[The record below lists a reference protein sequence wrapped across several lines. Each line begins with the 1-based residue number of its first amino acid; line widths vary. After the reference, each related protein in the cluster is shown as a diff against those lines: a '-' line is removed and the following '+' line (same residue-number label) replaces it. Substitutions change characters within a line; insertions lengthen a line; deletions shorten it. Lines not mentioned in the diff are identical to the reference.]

1 MKIITRMLETELYE
15 TSNEAGHTISI
26 DMREAGVKQGQ
37 SPTELLLSA
46 VAGCSAVDVVI
57 ILQKR
62 KKTID
67 NFIIETTGTR
77 RDETPRKFTAIHCK
91 YTITSP
97 DINEDE
103 LSKAVALSM
112 EKYCSVAASLNSAI
126 TYSVE
131 VNKNNT

>member
-1 MKIITRMLETELYE
+1 MLETERYE
-15 TSNEAGHTISI
+15 ASNEAGHAISI

-46 VAGCSAVDVVI
+46 VAGCSAVDVAI

-77 RDETPRKFTAIHCK
+77 RDETPRKFTSIHCK

-112 EKYCSVAASLNSAI
+112 EKYCSVAASLNSTI
-126 TYSVE
+126 TFSVE
-131 VNKNNT
+131 VRKNNT